1 MAAPASVLAPPSSP
15 VQTPRRWPV
24 ARPGLLDLYV
34 LVEMVMPFVVTLFA
48 AIVIFLGNE
57 LFWSLYNILYLNVS
71 PDAVLRWL
79 LYSVP
84 KICVLAAP
92 VATVFAVS
100 MGTHR
105 LARENE
111 ITAWRM
117 AGASV
122 LRIMMPFFAFALALS
137 MAVYW
142 LNERVVPWTT
152 HAREV
157 IMNQEIRR
165 ADPVNWIES
174 DSFFKGGDGYTFYV
188 RRIDH
193 TDGSLNEIVVY
204 RPRPSA
210 DKFLEVIVARRGHR
224 EGRKWILEDC
234 IVHEYDTK
242 TGERIEKRAPTMEAK
257 LGQFII
263 EPRRGPMLSLL
274 PQKSNSWEMSRAELS
289 RAVRSQEALGLRTPM
304 LQQWRVEIHHKFSLP
319 LGALAV
325 AFAAAP
331 LALCFARSGS
341 FAGFLVAVTLV
352 FFYQGFDGWFVIMGY
367 KAWLPP
373 VVAAWL
379 TNVMYMVTG
388 LVLLARQR

>member
-1 MAAPASVLAPPSSP
+1 MVASAPVLAPPSP
-15 VQTPRRWPV
+15 PAQAARAWQR

-34 LVEMVMPFVVTLFA
+34 LLEMVMPFVVTLFA

-71 PDAVLRWL
+71 PGAVLRWL

-137 MAVYW
+137 IAVYW

-157 IMNQEIRR
+157 IMTQEIRR
-165 ADPVNWIES
+165 VDPVNWIES
-174 DSFFKGGDGYTFYV
+174 DSVFQGGDGNIFYV

-193 TDGSLNEIVVY
+193 TNNSLNEIVVY

-234 IVHEYDTK
+234 IVHQYDAKTFQRTETK
-242 TGERIEKRAPTMEAK
+242 GARIEGK
-257 LGQFII
+257 LGQLII
-263 EPRRGPMLSLL
+263 EPRRGPMLSFL

-289 RAVRSQEALGLRTPM
+289 RAVRSQEALGQRTPI

-331 LALCFARSGS
+331 LALLFARSGS

-352 FFYQGFDGWFVIMGY
+352 FFYQGLDGWFVIMGY

-373 VVAAWL
+373 MVAAWL
-379 TNVMYMVTG
+379 TNAMYMLTG
-388 LVLLARQR
+388 VVLLARQR